1 MALYRRLDRCN
12 GHAYRGVDRRRVG
25 PRGPTPDRTWIIAG
39 VALGVLL
46 VALHGVAVISDPEHL
61 RVGVRSAGLVLGV
74 VAAVA
79 SLLFWRTTGH
89 AAGVS
94 VSTAGWL
101 LTLGFL
107 IEILRPPDMVVV
119 AAASMLLAA
128 IWVGR
133 AITGPEVDTAV
144 APCRQALTAVVS
156 VALLWGFGSAV
167 TALLGPSSRTVI
179 LGAHLVVAVAWAV
192 VAVIGFVRAV
202 RGTCVVRAWAAWMAL
217 ASALSVTT
225 YGLGHVLDPDL
236 LVVGS
241 TLRLC
246 ALLIASI
253 GAAVGI
259 HLAAS
264 ARRDQL
270 YDQVANHLVEDAQ
283 RDASDRERD
292 HEIRN
297 ALLAIEGATRTL
309 DRTRQRLDAEQRA
322 QLDETIRTGTRHL
335 RLLVTDGCTEERPL
349 HDIVRESVDF
359 ARLRGLDVDLY
370 LGSQADCGSDAPV
383 EDRLLRQVLDNLL
396 INVEVHGAQGGRARA
411 WVEAEVDRGVADDG
425 ASLGRIRVRDDGP
438 GIPEEEHEH
447 VFARGYRLDDGR
459 TGDGIGLHVARRLVR
474 ARGGDLVILPSASGA
489 SFEVRLPL
497 GSGTASAGSGTNGS
511 GGAPAAGRVDSP
523 AATTV
528 AGSSAATV
536 AGSVGRRSAGS
547 VGASGDPSTG
557 REPTGTPT
565 LDPRRA
571 TPIRLDTVPRR
582 RRRKL
587 LPQR

>member
-1 MALYRRLDRCN
+1 MTRYRRLDRCN
-12 GHAYRGVDRRRVG
+12 DHAYQGVDRRRVG

-74 VAAVA
+74 VSAVA

-94 VSTAGWL
+94 LSTAGWL

-107 IEILRPPDMVVV
+107 IEILRPPDMVV
-119 AAASMLLAA
+119 AAAAAMLLAA
-128 IWVGR
+128 VWVGR

-144 APCRQALTAVVS
+144 APSRQALTAVVS
-156 VALLWGFGSAV
+156 VALLWGAGSAA

-179 LGAHLVVAVAWAV
+179 LGAHLVVALAWTV

-202 RGTCVVRAWAAWMAL
+202 RGTCLLRAWAAWMAL
-217 ASALSVTT
+217 ALALSVTT

-246 ALLIASI
+246 ALLVASI

-264 ARRDQL
+264 VRRDQL
-270 YDQVANHLVEDAQ
+270 YDQAANHLVEDAQ
-283 RDASDRERD
+283 RDESDRERD

-297 ALLAIEGATRTL
+297 ALMAIEGATQTL
-309 DRTRQRLDAEQRA
+309 NRNRQRLDAEQRA
-322 QLDETIRTGTRHL
+322 HLDEIIRAGTRHL
-335 RLLVTDGCTEERPL
+335 RLLVTDGCAEERPL
-349 HDIVRESVDF
+349 QEVVRESVGF
-359 ARLRGLDVDLY
+359 ARLRGLDVDLNV
-370 LGSQADCGSDAPV
+370 GSQGGGGSDAPV

-411 WVEAEVDRGVADDG
+411 WVEVEVDRGAAGDG
-425 ASLGRIRVRDDGP
+425 SSLGRIRVRDDGA
-438 GIPEEEHEH
+438 GIPDEEHEH

-497 GSGTASAGSGTNGS
+497 GSET
-511 GGAPAAGRVDSP
+511 APAGAGVK
-523 AATTV
+523 
-528 AGSSAATV
+528 G
-536 AGSVGRRSAGS
+536 
-547 VGASGDPSTG
+547 
-557 REPTGTPT
+557 
-565 LDPRRA
+565 
-571 TPIRLDTVPRR
+571 
-582 RRRKL
+582 
-587 LPQR
+587 QW